1 MLGRAAKEVTG
12 SCLYL
17 KWHGFQMLIECGIYQ
32 SNDILEAYN
41 ANKYMFDGID
51 MSDIDAIVIGHL
63 HADHQSALPYAW
75 RKGFNGKIYM
85 TPETAKISKN
95 LMLNSAYI
103 MDGDAKYLI
112 RRFKKQYEPLYDKY
126 DVETVMDYVEIIGDY
141 DKDIPIYDDGN
152 VLLRFLPNSHCIG
165 AAQIILTLK
174 SGSAVK
180 KIYYSSDLGAIKT
193 QNHFVKNLQL
203 PDCKEHFDVSFIE
216 STYGDGKRESRRKRK
231 KDLEILKTVIN
242 ETIAKGGKVIIP
254 SFAAVRAQEV
264 LYSLYSIFGND
275 DSFKTDVVV
284 DSPLMRDIC
293 KDYSLVLNGAERVE
307 WDEVMRWKNIKFIKE
322 KTASLAAIV
331 SDAPSVVVSSSG
343 FCTNG
348 RVTSW
353 LQNYLNDENSTIVFV
368 GYLGDDNSYLSYKIN
383 NTKRNASVKI
393 NGKYVENKINIVS
406 LQTFSSHAPCSD
418 LVEIGAGLNTDKIV
432 LQHGSQEAKENLK
445 CLLEDEIS
453 KQNKTSKVVI
463 SNQGMFIRL

>member
-103 MDGDAKYLI
+103 MDGDAKYLSS
-112 RRFKKQYEPLYDKY
+112 RFKKQYEPLYDKY

-141 DKDIPIYDDGN
+141 DKDIPISDDGN

-165 AAQIILTLK
+165 AAQIVLTLK
-174 SGSAVK
+174 SSSAVK
-180 KIYYSSDLGAIKT
+180 KIYYSSDLGAIRT

-242 ETIAKGGKVIIP
+242 ETIEKGGKVIIP

-264 LYSLYSIFGND
+264 LYSLYSIFGDD
-275 DSFKTDVVV
+275 DSFKTDVIV

-322 KTASLAAIV
+322 KTASLAAIA

-353 LQNYLNDENSTIVFV
+353 LQNYLDDENSTIVFV

-432 LQHGSQEAKENLK
+432 LQHGSHEAKENLK
-445 CLLEDEIS
+445 CLLENEIS